1 MGLPDG
7 IQVGP
12 PPRRGVAR
20 TALAVAAKELAS
32 SLRDRQT
39 LVYLVV
45 LPLVLYPVL
54 FWASLEAAT
63 VLQGTEEGRSARV
76 GLAVAEG
83 AAPDTERVADALA
96 ADEGTRH
103 PGPLA
108 VERAPEGD
116 ARALLT
122 GRDAALDALVS
133 IRAAPEPS
141 TLAFDSTRAR
151 SRLAR
156 ERVRERLAALAGVLR
171 ARALERGGPPDAS
184 LAPLRLEL
192 HDLAERS
199 ERGAYVF
206 SLLVPI
212 LFVSMGILG
221 AFFPAVDVTAG
232 ERERGTL
239 ETTLLLPVPRAGI
252 HLGKVAAV
260 TAAATIAAALNLI
273 GVALAGERL
282 LASLAHEGVGDA
294 IAIPWARLAALLPL
308 GVVFLACASALLV
321 AAASCTD
328 TFRQG
333 QSLLGAVQ
341 IVLLAPAFVAL
352 LPGLEPTRGLACVP
366 VVQTV
371 LAFRTILQRGAAA
384 DPGFLALAAGTQV
397 AYAALATALAL
408 RLVGR
413 ERWSAA
419 RAR

>member
-1 MGLPDG
+1 MSFLDG
-7 IQVGP
+7 IQDGR
-12 PPRRGVAR
+12 PPRHGVAR

-54 FWASLEAAT
+54 FWASLEAAA
-63 VLQGTEEGRSARV
+63 VLQGTEEDRSARV

-83 AAPDTERVADALA
+83 AAPDPERVAEALA

-108 VERAPEGD
+108 VGPAPEGD

-122 GRDAALDALVS
+122 GRGAALEALVS

-156 ERVRERLAALAGVLR
+156 ERVRERLAALAGALR
-171 ARALERGGPPDAS
+171 AQALERGGPPAAS

-321 AAASCTD
+321 AAASFTD

-371 LAFRTILQRGAAA
+371 LAFRTILQRGAAT

-397 AYAALATALAL
+397 VYAALATALAL